1 MKILEGFFKDVNRM
15 KKLAKTW
22 ADKIKDVEGVKS
34 LEELYKFFLKLYDDV
49 KKNAKDASD
58 PLEKKFFESMLAS
71 LEKSPEL
78 KAAKELNKRIG
89 ENKMAKKNKLD
100 EGMVMIASLLPVGGV
115 VGLLPKRVDNFVF
128 KGLPG
133 QFDKD
138 GVKTLDEYGDPIKEA
153 GAKFTTPDEDAK
165 YYKKLLD
172 GVKKDLEELQDVGED
187 FGIWQNAKSTA
198 STLKKMYKLVQG
210 LR

>member
-78 KAAKELNKRIG
+78 KAAK
-89 ENKMAKKNKLD
+89 MAKKKKLD
-100 EGMVMIASLLPVGGV
+100 EGMVMIASLLPVGGLI
-115 VGLLPKRVDNFVF
+115 GMPPKRVDNFVF

-133 QFDKD
+133 QFNKD
-138 GVKTLDEYGDPIKEA
+138 GVKTLDEYGDPIKEE
-153 GAKFTTPDEDAK
+153 KIDEKYTGPKADK
-165 YYKKLLD
+165 YYLKMLER
-172 GVKKDLEELQDVGED
+172 VKKDLEELQDVGENY
-187 FGIWQNAKSTA
+187 GIWQNAKGTA

>member
-78 KAAKELNKRIG
+78 KAAK
-89 ENKMAKKNKLD
+89 MAKKKKKLD

-115 VGLLPKRVDNFVF
+115 VGLLPKRVDNFKF

-133 QFDKD
+133 QFNKD
-138 GVKTLDEYGDPIKEA
+138 GVKTLDEYGDPIKEE
-153 GAKFTTPDEDAK
+153 KIDEKYTGPKADK
-165 YYKKLLD
+165 YYLKMLER
-172 GVKKDLEELQDVGED
+172 VKKDLEELQDVGENY
-187 FGIWQNAKSTA
+187 GIWQNAKGTA